1 MGSLDIPEAKDR
13 IELAKKIIVPLRSRP
28 FLWLLGRPKY
38 NYTSDIALVKSQVF
52 GEWHSEALII
62 ISITKP
68 NVTQSRDIEHAR
80 RRLRQLADIQELQL
94 HTNELGCIGHHY

>member
-13 IELAKKIIVPLRSRP
+13 IELAKKNYHRP

-52 GEWHSEALII
+52 GEWHSEAL
-62 ISITKP
+62 SSSASP
-68 NVTQSRDIEHAR
+68 NQMSPNHAT
-80 RRLRQLADIQELQL
+80 L
-94 HTNELGCIGHHY
+94 NMLGED